1 MSRAGVEPPKVQCWT
16 CLNLEDNI
24 LRGTLFPGMS
34 VRVEGLLKAAVYN
47 GQNDVVA
54 KMMDDN
60 RVAIKLQV
68 NSDTIQRNCQ

>member
-1 MSRAGVEPPKVQCWT
+1 M
-16 CLNLEDNI
+16 
-24 LRGTLFPGMS
+24 
-34 VRVEGLLKAAVYN
+34 RVEGLLKAAVYN